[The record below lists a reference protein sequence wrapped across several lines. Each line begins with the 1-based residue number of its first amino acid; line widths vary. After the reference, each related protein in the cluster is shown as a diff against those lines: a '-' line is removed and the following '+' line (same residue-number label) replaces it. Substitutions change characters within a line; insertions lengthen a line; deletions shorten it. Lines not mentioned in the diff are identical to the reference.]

1 MADSGGSKTAANC
14 CKSTYILFASYMW
27 SKSLSSNRVELRI
40 TIPNCDRQG
49 TEDQE
54 ICRTF
59 SPQFERFWLETKKA
73 PSGVCFPRTCQF
85 QTPEPIFDSFFDWAT
100 KCAFGLELI
109 NHAEG
114 NIIRE
119 APLPFWANLGCVQAS
134 AAHPEAFELSSGLR
148 NAVVRSETIVFH
160 YECQCQRFPDPAFK

>member
-1 MADSGGSKTAANC
+1 MSFLRKWCARIHLT
-14 CKSTYILFASYMW
+14 
-27 SKSLSSNRVELRI
+27 SNPFRLKKI
-40 TIPNCDRQG
+40 QIGQ
-49 TEDQE
+49 
-54 ICRTF
+54 F
-59 SPQFERFWLETKKA
+59 SNE
-73 PSGVCFPRTCQF
+73 VDD
-85 QTPEPIFDSFFDWAT
+85 PIFHVPTVRSSTQSRIENVSVDWAT

-109 NHAEG
+109 KHAEG
-114 NIIRE
+114 NVVCE